1 MPPSCMQV
9 PQTFPRCRYMTFA
22 QGCSYD
28 SDEDRLRKAC
38 QATLRIG
45 AVSRGD
51 VVAFELS
58 AIEPRAMGIVTHF
71 WSLGSAI
78 MCQIAACSPL
88 GSNQWSTAATT
99 ECFVCHSAITSVCI
113 WAEASPNVMK
123 VIPPVQWRLQR
134 SGG

>member
-1 MPPSCMQV
+1 
-9 PQTFPRCRYMTFA
+9 MTFA

-28 SDEDRLRKAC
+28 SDDDRLHKAC

-45 AVSRGD
+45 EVSRGD
-51 VVAFELS
+51 ALALELS

-71 WSLGSAI
+71 WSLGGAVTAQ
-78 MCQIAACSPL
+78 MAACSPL

-113 WAEASPNVMK
+113 WAEASLNVMK